1 MKVIR
6 QFLHFLKDYKLSM
19 VIFMTVTTLSVLA
32 ESMRPWSLKM
42 ILDSVS
48 LNDMNNVY
56 RYLALLGASTIGG
69 NIINSLGY
77 FYGDVIKIPLSK
89 QIREMVFKKVLD
101 LDFAYHVDK
110 NTGSLI
116 SAFRRGDGAV
126 NSIFD
131 AVFQEIYWT
140 IIYIGV
146 ALWFLFR
153 ASPSI
158 GFALMGLFVINM
170 TLIFWLI
177 NKNLKKRVLFNKSE
191 DEISGIIADTM
202 INYDTVKFFA
212 AEKREEKRLA
222 NKFTEWTRAVWD
234 YANTFRMMDVGVG
247 TVSASGMLL
256 MLWIAISKLNH
267 GLTIGDIVMISGFV
281 TSLHF
286 QFFHLFSQIRN
297 IAKHSADLEAY
308 FGILD
313 NEVCVKEAV
322 RPKKIKKM
330 EGKIEFQK
338 VGFIYPK
345 NNLKVLDDINLVIKS
360 GSKVA
365 FVGRSGTG
373 KTTLVKLLLRFY
385 DPSKGRILIDG
396 VDIKK
401 MTKTNLRSIISVV
414 PQEPV
419 LFNNSIKFNL
429 AYGREDATMEEI
441 LTVAEQANITD
452 FIDKLPNGWDTM
464 VGERGIKLSGGQK
477 QRLAIARALLTN
489 PKVLIFDEAT
499 SNLDSESERMIQ
511 SALEEVSKSRTVI
524 IVAHRFSTVRDADN
538 IVVLAGGSIVE
549 SGKHQELL
557 AKKGAYQKLWSIQ
570 TKGRSTGS
578 RLLGVK

>member
-1 MKVIR
+1 M
-6 QFLHFLKDYKLSM
+6 
-19 VIFMTVTTLSVLA
+19 
-32 ESMRPWSLKM
+32 
-42 ILDSVS
+42 
-48 LNDMNNVY
+48 
-56 RYLALLGASTIGG
+56 LGVATIGG
-69 NIINSLGY
+69 NIVNSMAY
-77 FYGDVIKIPLSK
+77 FWGDVVKIPLSK
-89 QIREMVFKKVLD
+89 QIREAVFKKVLE

-140 IIYIGV
+140 LFYIVV
-146 ALWFLFR
+146 AMWFLFNT
-153 ASPSI
+153 STEI
-158 GFALMGLFVINM
+158 GWALVGLLVVNL

-177 NKNLKKRVLFNKSE
+177 RTNLNKRVVFNKNE

-212 AEKREEKRLA
+212 AEKKEEKRLA
-222 NKFTEWTRAVWD
+222 DKFVEWNRSVWD

-256 MLWIAISKLNH
+256 MLSIAISKLNK

-297 IAKHSADLEAY
+297 IAKHTADLEAY

-313 NEVCVKEAV
+313 NEVSVKEV
-322 RPKKIKKM
+322 SRPRRIRNTK
-330 EGKIEFQK
+330 GKIEFQK
-338 VGFIYPK
+338 VGFVYPK
-345 NNLKVLDDINLVIKS
+345 NNQKILDDINLTIKA
-360 GSKVA
+360 GTKVA
-365 FVGRSGTG
+365 FVGRSGAG

-385 DPSKGRILIDG
+385 DPSKGKILIDG

-401 MTKTNLRSIISVV
+401 MTKHSLRSILSVV

-419 LFNNSIKFNL
+419 LFNNTIKFNL
-429 AYGREDATMEEI
+429 AYGKENATMEEI
-441 LTVAEQANITD
+441 VKVSKQANILD
-452 FIDKLPNGWDTM
+452 FVEALPKGWETM

-477 QRLAIARALLTN
+477 QRLAIARALLAD

-499 SNLDSESERMIQ
+499 SNLDSESEKMIQ
-511 SALEEVSKSRTVI
+511 TALEEVSKSRTVL

-538 IVVLAGGSIVE
+538 IVVLAGGTIVE
-549 SGKHQELL
+549 SGKHKELI
-557 AKKGAYQKLWSIQ
+557 AKRGVYHKLWSIQ
-570 TKGRSTGS
+570 TKGKK
-578 RLLGVK
+578 V

>member
-1 MKVIR
+1 
-6 QFLHFLKDYKLSM
+6 
-19 VIFMTVTTLSVLA
+19 
-32 ESMRPWSLKM
+32 M

-48 LNDMNNVY
+48 AGDMNLVY
-56 RYLALLGASTIGG
+56 WYLGLLGASTIGG
-69 NIINSLGY
+69 NIINSMGY
-77 FYGDVIKIPLSK
+77 FFGDVIKIPLSK
-89 QIREMVFKKVLD
+89 QIREVVFKKVLD

-158 GFALMGLFVINM
+158 GFALVGLFVINM
-170 TLIFWLI
+170 SLIIWLI
-177 NKNLKKRVLFNKSE
+177 NKNLKKRVLFNKTE

-222 NKFTEWTRAVWD
+222 DKFKEWTKTVWD

-247 TVSASGMLL
+247 TVSACGMLL
-256 MLWIAISKLNH
+256 MLWIAVSKLNH

-286 QFFHLFSQIRN
+286 QFFHLFSQIRY
-297 IAKHSADLEAY
+297 IAKHTADLEAY

-313 NEVCVKEAV
+313 NEVCVKEVA

-338 VGFIYPK
+338 VGFVYPTNK
-345 NNLKVLDDINLVIKS
+345 QKVLDDINLVIKS
-360 GSKVA
+360 GTKVA

-401 MTKTNLRSIISVV
+401 MTKSNLRSIISVV

-429 AYGREDATMEEI
+429 AYGKEEATMEEI
-441 LTVAEQANITD
+441 LTVAEQANIID
-452 FIDKLPNGWDTM
+452 FIDKLPKGWDTM

-511 SALEEVSKSRTVI
+511 TALEEVSKSRTVI

-538 IVVLAGGSIVE
+538 IVVLAGGTIVE

-557 AKKGAYQKLWSIQ
+557 AKKGVYEKLWSIQ
-570 TKGRSTGS
+570 TKGKKLSE
-578 RLLGVK
+578 VK